1 MAKEQLENMAE
12 VLQSLHAM
20 GVEIKS
26 PKLQDVIQKNI
37 EPIIATAKSLVP
49 SDTGDLRDSIGF
61 IKSKDSSNLD
71 KALIGLRKEYYNSY
85 LGAMFEYGTVARIQ
99 SSTGR
104 YTGNIAPVRFMQRAV
119 DANATQVTENIIK
132 GVDGILRDLAKKNK
146 LIYK

>member
-1 MAKEQLENMAE
+1 
-12 VLQSLHAM
+12 
-20 GVEIKS
+20 
-26 PKLQDVIQKNI
+26 LQDVIQKNS